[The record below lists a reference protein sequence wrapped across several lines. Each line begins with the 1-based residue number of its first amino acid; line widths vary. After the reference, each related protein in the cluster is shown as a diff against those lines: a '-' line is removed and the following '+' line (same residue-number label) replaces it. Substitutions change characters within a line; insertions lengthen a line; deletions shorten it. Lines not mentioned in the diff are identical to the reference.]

1 MRGNFSM
8 ERPCS
13 LEKFLLFD
21 SAGPSKKKGDLWTEA
36 VLRKSRVFLMP
47 FQRFFLLSFTWERLH
62 FIGAFH
68 QLTLPAFL
76 STPLPSLQG
85 GGKCFHCS
93 SLPPRNMSPPNFIC
107 RWCIAA
113 GWLSGFHAV
122 VNGRGPVTGIR
133 AVLQLPE
140 PKRMQDVIEPI

>member
-1 MRGNFSM
+1 MGKVAFYRSIPPAHAPSILVNAAAVATRGRQM
-8 ERPCS
+8 
-13 LEKFLLFD
+13 
-21 SAGPSKKKGDLWTEA
+21 
-36 VLRKSRVFLMP
+36 
-47 FQRFFLLSFTWERLH
+47 LH
-62 FIGAFH
+62 
-68 QLTLPAFL
+68 T
-76 STPLPSLQG
+76 
-85 GGKCFHCS
+85 
-93 SLPPRNMSPPNFIC
+93 RNMSPPNFIC